1 MQDRV
6 IGDWGSALTR
16 RVRGALFVLLTGI
29 VATVAAAAP
38 LSSTARAEIEGLMS
52 RLETSGC
59 EFNRNGT
66 WYTAT
71 EAASHLQRKAKYLED
86 RGMVESADQFI
97 ERAAS
102 GSSVTGQP
110 YLVKCGGGSPVTSG
124 EWLLLQ
130 LQGMRSG
137 GRPSDQP

>member
-1 MQDRV
+1 MHDRV